1 MSQVTMTKTAQPG
14 PFGPAVAAQAV
25 APGESWSEWMDRHS
39 GTLFITP
46 AVALILIFAIFPTV
60 ASIVIALSR
69 VKFSSTGFQFR
80 FVGLQNFQKQFFD
93 NEQVHFLGRVNEMG
107 VFGWIFSLAVIAAIL
122 YWMYNYVRKEFTVV
136 GFIGRL
142 ISAGLASGIAL
153 LLGATLLSG
162 NAFGTLGTTLFYV
175 LVGCG
180 LQFLI
185 GTGLAFLCSQPIIGK
200 SFFRVLFFIPLM
212 ITPLGVGYA
221 FRMIADTTKGP
232 LKPVWESIGLGE
244 FAWAAHPW
252 SARAFIIVGDSWQW
266 IPFIFIVMLAALEN
280 VPRDHVEAAQVD
292 GAGSWLTFREIIWPQ
307 IVPVAATVMLIRAIE
322 AFKIVDLPNI
332 MTGGGPGIAT
342 ESMSLHSFMN
352 WRAND
357 YGSSAAIAYILLF
370 VTVVSCASFFNY
382 VVLKQLRKVA

>member
-1 MSQVTMTKTAQPG
+1 MKET
-14 PFGPAVAAQAV
+14 
-25 APGESWSEWMDRHS
+25 WSEWMDRHS

-80 FVGLQNFQKQFFD
+80 FVGFQNFQKQFFD
-93 NEQVHFLGRVNEMG
+93 NEQVHFLGRLSSFSI
-107 VFGWIFSLAVIAAIL
+107 FGWIFSIAVIGAIL
-122 YWMYNYVRKEFTVV
+122 WWLFNYVRKDFTII

-142 ISAGLASGIAL
+142 ISASVAGGVAL
-153 LLGATLLSG
+153 LFSGTLLSG
-162 NAFGTLGTTLFYV
+162 SAWGTLGTTLFYV
-175 LVGCG
+175 ILGCG
-180 LQFLI
+180 FQFLI
-185 GTGLAFLCSQPIIGK
+185 GTGLAFLCAQPIMGK

-221 FRMIADTTKGP
+221 FRMLADTTKGP
-232 LKPVWESIGLGE
+232 FKPFWEAVGLGQ
-244 FAWAAHPW
+244 FAWASNPW
-252 SARAFIIVGDSWQW
+252 TARLFIIIGDSWQW

-280 VPRDHVEAAQVD
+280 VPRDHVEAAEVD
-292 GAGSWLTFREIIWPQ
+292 GAGSWLTFKEIIWPQ

-342 ESMSLHSFMN
+342 ESMSLQSFLA

-357 YGSSAAIAYILLF
+357 YGGSAAIAYLLLF